1 MKRAI
6 MCFIG
11 AMMVFSLAACTP
23 TTEKN
28 KTGEVKQ
35 TEAQGPT
42 STQGPGVVTDKN
54 PDMDAP
60 QLEVVSIYAP
70 AEDGSKLN
78 VKMESVETLDAQS
91 LVDLL
96 IQYNVLADGTK
107 AVSYKTEGS
116 VASEEAGPGIAKPQ
130 PGMPTEAPTQQDE
143 YGTLELSQ
151 FPDDA
156 KDQTVQAIVNTFTE
170 NLNVQYLTIKAG
182 DKTIADNQGF
192 SDK

>member
-1 MKRAI
+1 MLLIRNANIKTMAGPDLKNGCLLLENGKI
-6 MCFIG
+6 
-11 AMMVFSLAACTP
+11 AAV
-23 TTEKN
+23 
-28 KTGEVKQ
+28 GQ
-35 TEAQGPT
+35 T
-42 STQGPGVVTDKN
+42 V
-54 PDMDAP
+54 DAP
-60 QLEVVSIYAP
+60 E
-70 AEDGSKLN
+70 G
-78 VKMESVETLDAQS
+78 VETLDAQS